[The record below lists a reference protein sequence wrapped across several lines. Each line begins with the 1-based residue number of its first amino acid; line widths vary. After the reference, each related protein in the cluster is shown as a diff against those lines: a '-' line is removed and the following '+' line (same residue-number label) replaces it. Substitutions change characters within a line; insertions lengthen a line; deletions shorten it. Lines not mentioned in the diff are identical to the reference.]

1 MSPQARLD
9 HVTKE
14 YGERVRTCAVS
25 AVDLEIAAGEVTLLL
40 GPSGSGKTTVLNL
53 LGGLD
58 QPTQGKVTV
67 LGQELGTLSRRG
79 LTLFRRHNVGFV
91 FQFFNLVPS
100 LTASENVQIA
110 AELVGGGRA
119 DAARWLERVGLGQH
133 LDRFPSE
140 LSGGQQQRVAIA
152 RALAKKPRLLLA
164 DEPTGA
170 LDHEAGAQV
179 VGLLA
184 DAARS
189 SGCAVIIVTHDES
202 LTKAADRVIRLRD
215 GRIVSDRHGSE
226 ASS

>member
-1 MSPQARLD
+1 MPAQARLEQ
-9 HVTKE
+9 VTKE

-25 AVDLEIAAGEVTLLL
+25 ALELEIAAGEVTLLL

-58 QPTQGKVTV
+58 QPTEGRVTV
-67 LGQELGTLSRRG
+67 LGQELGTLSPRG

-91 FQFFNLVPS
+91 FQLFNLVPS
-100 LTASENVQIA
+100 LTAAENVQIA

-119 DAARWLERVGLGQH
+119 EAGTWLERVGLGKL

-179 VGLLA
+179 VDLLA
-184 DAARS
+184 DSARS
-189 SGCAVIIVTHDES
+189 GGCAVVIVTHDES
-202 LTKAADRVIRLRD
+202 LVKSADRVIRLRD

-226 ASS
+226 TPS